1 MARMPGVSEEEV
13 GPIGRLLL
21 RTLRQAG
28 RLSETWPIVA
38 HAPGILKG
46 WMAAEWF
53 LDRTRRVP
61 PRLRKLAELK
71 VAVMVGCPG

>member
-1 MARMPGVSEEEV
+1 MGWV
-13 GPIGRLLL
+13 GRLLL
-21 RTLRQAG
+21 RAVQRRAG
-28 RLSETWPIVA
+28 RLTETWPIVA

-46 WMAAEWF
+46 WAAEEFF
-53 LDRTRRVP
+53 LDRTRRVE